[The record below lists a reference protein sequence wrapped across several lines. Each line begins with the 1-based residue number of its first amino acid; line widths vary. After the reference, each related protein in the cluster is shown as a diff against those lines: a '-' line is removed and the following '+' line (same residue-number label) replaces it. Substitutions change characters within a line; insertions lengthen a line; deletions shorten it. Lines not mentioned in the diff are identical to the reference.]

1 MQITKN
7 FIPLIVPCIFN
18 SLELVLNVMKEALEI
33 ILGAGSSDDCQNEKG
48 GRGGHNYLSFCM
60 HACCVLCSLR

>member
-7 FIPLIVPCIFN
+7 FISLLVPSIFN
-18 SLELVLNVMKEALEI
+18 SLELVLNVMKEELEM
-33 ILGAGSSDDCQNEKG
+33 ILGAGSSDNCQNEKG

-60 HACCVLCSLR
+60 HACCVLCSPR